1 MAELGSGDRVAVLF
15 GEALDRPPDQ
25 RRDFVMTATESETV
39 RREVL
44 SLLDSHARADA
55 RAERLDPELAAAL
68 LGTDRPLADPSGRR
82 IGPYRILRQLGR
94 GGMGVVYLAERADG
108 AWKQRVALKL
118 LPPALA
124 SEALAERFLLE
135 RRILARLEHP
145 GIARLLDGG
154 VTGDGEPYFVLEY
167 VVGEPLTAW
176 CDRRRAA
183 IDERLRLFRRVC
195 EAVQYAHGRLV
206 VHRDLKPANILVT
219 TAGEVKLLDF
229 GIAKLLDAEGDAEA
243 TALTRHGLRPLTPG
257 YAAPEQLRGEAIT
270 VATDVYALGVVLHE
284 LLVGRRPR
292 RSAEPAAPPTR
303 PSAAMVHRDPS
314 AERSAT
320 ERFDSNAAAHARG
333 TTPER
338 LARRLAGDLDTIVLQ
353 ALREEPERR
362 YESAQALADDVRR
375 HLEGHPIAARP
386 AGALYVAGRF
396 LRRHRLG
403 VAAAALV
410 ALAGAAG
417 LAATTWQARAA
428 ARERDAARVEAEKL
442 ATVRDYLVSLFEAA
456 DPAEARG
463 EEITARQLLI
473 RGIERLEDELVAQP
487 EVRLEM
493 SRVLARVSLQLGEY
507 EEAGRLLRDALPLA
521 RRLHGAG
528 SLEAADLTSLRGA
541 LLVAKG
547 EWEPAEAEL
556 RRSLAAYR
564 RVGAEA
570 REEAIEAFD
579 QLGAALTRQGKE
591 AEAVAVYRE
600 GLPVARR
607 VHGDRSPSAAT
618 LLNALGLALRGL
630 NDLDA
635 AEETLRESLAIF
647 REVHGPDHPDVATAT
662 INLAGVLRNRGKLLE
677 AEPLYR
683 EAAAAKRRIL
693 GESHPEIAVTLH
705 NLAAFLHSLGRYDEA
720 AGLHRQ
726 GLAVLREHFGDEHPH
741 TGAMLDALAN
751 DLAAAR
757 DFASAMPLFEQ
768 ARNLLLRTTGT
779 EHWLYGL
786 HRLRVGRALHAQ
798 GRNREALEAI
808 DEAVEVIGRVRGA
821 DHPELAGTLRDR
833 GRVRLALGD
842 LDAAEADLRR
852 ALEIQQGAASAT
864 DYASATTLV
873 PLAKLLLARGRAR
886 EAEPLARDAARILGA
901 SLPDGHQLRTEA
913 DAALAATERS
923 LAVPAGE

>member
-1 MAELGSGDRVAVLF
+1 VPEAGRGERVAALF
-15 GEALDRPPDQ
+15 DAAIDRPAPE
-25 RRDFVMTATESETV
+25 RHAFVLAAAESEEV

-44 SLLDSHARADA
+44 SLLDALG
-55 RAERLDPELAAAL
+55 RAEARPDRLDPQRAAAL
-68 LGTDRPLADPSGRR
+68 LDADPPHETLTGRR
-82 IGPYRILRQLGR
+82 IGPYRLLSVLGR

-108 AWKQRVALKL
+108 AWQQQVALKL

-124 SEALAERFLLE
+124 SGALAERFLLE

-154 VTGDGEPYFVLEY
+154 LTDDGDPYFVLEY
-167 VVGEPLTAW
+167 VEGEPLTDW
-176 CDRRRAA
+176 CNRRRLALE
-183 IDERLRLFRRVC
+183 ERLRLFRRVC

-206 VHRDLKPANILVT
+206 VHRDLKPSNILVT
-219 TAGEVKLLDF
+219 PAGEVKLLDF
-229 GIAKLLDAEGDAEA
+229 GIARLLDAEGGADA
-243 TALTRHGLRPLTPG
+243 TVLTRLGLQPYTPG
-257 YAAPEQLRGEAIT
+257 YAAPEQLRGEAVT
-270 VATDVYALGVVLHE
+270 VATDVYALGVLLHE

-292 RSAEPAAPPTR
+292 PAAALPTPPTR
-303 PSAAMVHRDPS
+303 PSAAARRSGGASPEGTDGFDP
-314 AERSAT
+314 E
-320 ERFDSNAAAHARG
+320 AAAHARG
-333 TTPER
+333 TSPER

-375 HLEGHPIAARP
+375 HLEGHPVAARP
-386 AGALYVAGRF
+386 AGAGYVAGRF
-396 LRRHRLG
+396 LRRHRVG

-410 ALAGAAG
+410 AFAAAAG
-417 LAATTWQARAA
+417 LAATTWQARVA
-428 ARERDAARVEAEKL
+428 ARERDAARLEAAKL
-442 ATVRDYLVSLFEAA
+442 TAVQGYLVGLFRAA

-463 EEITARQLLI
+463 EEVTARQLLI
-473 RGIERLEDELVAQP
+473 RGIERLEGELVAQP

-507 EEAGRLLRDALPLA
+507 ERAERLLRDALPLA
-521 RRLHGAG
+521 RRLHGPG
-528 SLEAADLTSLRGA
+528 SVEEADLTSLRGA

-547 EWEPAEAEL
+547 EWESAEAEL
-556 RRSLAAYR
+556 RESLAAYR

-579 QLGAALTRQGKE
+579 QLGAALERQGKE

-630 NDLDA
+630 RDLDA
-635 AEETLRESLAIF
+635 AEEALRESLAIF

-693 GESHPEIAVTLH
+693 GENHPEIAVTLH

-751 DLAAAR
+751 DLAAAQ
-757 DFASAMPLFEQ
+757 DFASAMPLFDQ
-768 ARNLLLRTTGT
+768 ARDLLLRTTGT

-808 DEAVEVIGRVRGA
+808 DEAAEVVGRVRGA

-842 LDAAEADLRR
+842 LDAAEADLRL

-901 SLPDGHQLRTEA
+901 ALPDGHQLRTEA
-913 DAALAATERS
+913 EAALAAIERS
-923 LAVPAGE
+923 LAAPAGD

>member
-1 MAELGSGDRVAVLF
+1 MAETGERVAALF
-15 GEALDRPPDQ
+15 GAAIDRPAPE
-25 RRDFVMTATESETV
+25 RHAFVLAAAESEAV

-44 SLLDSHARADA
+44 SLLDALE
-55 RAERLDPELAAAL
+55 RAEARPDRLDPQRAAAL
-68 LGTDRPLADPSGRR
+68 LGADPPLEALTGRR
-82 IGPYRILRQLGR
+82 IGPYRLLSVLGR
-94 GGMGVVYLAERADG
+94 GGMGVVCLAERADG
-108 AWKQRVALKL
+108 AWQQRVAIKL

-124 SEALAERFLLE
+124 TDEFRDRFLRE

-154 VTGDGEPYFVLEY
+154 LTEDDDPYFVLEY
-167 VVGEPLTAW
+167 VEGVPVTDW
-176 CDRRRAA
+176 CDRRGAS
-183 IDERLRLFRRVC
+183 IDERLCLFHRIC

-206 VHRDLKPANILVT
+206 VHRDLKPANVLVT
-219 TAGEVKLLDF
+219 ADGQVKLLDF
-229 GIAKLLDAEGDAEA
+229 GISRLLDADEPGAA
-243 TALTRHGLRPLTPG
+243 TALTRHGHQPYTPG
-257 YAAPEQLRGEAIT
+257 YASPEQLRGEAVT

-284 LLVGRRPR
+284 LLIGQRPD
-292 RSAEPAAPPTR
+292 PAAAPLPR
-303 PSAAMVHRDPS
+303 PSTVLRRVAVPG
-314 AERSAT
+314 AT
-320 ERFDSNAAAHARG
+320 ERTGFDPEAAARARS
-333 TTPER
+333 TSPER

-410 ALAGAAG
+410 VLAAAAG
-417 LAATTWQARAA
+417 LAATTWQARIA
-428 ARERDAARVEAEKL
+428 ARERDAARVEAEKF
-442 ATVRDYLVSLFEAA
+442 ATVQDYLVSLFEAA
-456 DPAEARG
+456 DPAAARG
-463 EEITARQLLI
+463 EEVTARQLLI
-473 RGIERLEDELVAQP
+473 RGIERLEDELVTQP

-493 SRVLARVSLQLGEY
+493 SRVLARVSIQLGAY

-528 SLEAADLTSLRGA
+528 SVEVTNLTSLRGA

-556 RRSLAAYR
+556 RDSLAAYR
-564 RVGAEA
+564 RAGAEA
-570 REEAIEAFD
+570 RKEAIEAFD
-579 QLGAALTRQGKE
+579 QLGAALERQGKE

-635 AEETLRESLAIF
+635 AEEALRESLAIF

-662 INLAGVLRNRGKLLE
+662 INLAGLLRKRGKLQE

-683 EAAAAKRRIL
+683 EAAAAKQRIL
-693 GESHPEIAVTLH
+693 GETHPEIAVTLH
-705 NLAAFLHSLGRYDEA
+705 NLAAFLHGLGRYEEA

-726 GLAVLREHFGDEHPH
+726 AVAILREHFGDAHPH
-741 TGAMLDALAN
+741 TGAMLDALAH
-751 DLAAAR
+751 DLAAAQ
-757 DFASAMPLFEQ
+757 DFAAAMPLFEQ
-768 ARNLLLRTTGT
+768 ARDLLLRTTGT

-798 GRNREALEAI
+798 GRNQEALAAI
-808 DEAVEVIGRVRGA
+808 DEAVEVVGRVRGA

-833 GRVRLALGD
+833 GRVRLALRD
-842 LDAAEADLRR
+842 FDAAEADLRR
-852 ALEIQQGAASAT
+852 ALAIQMAGSPSP
-864 DYASATTLV
+864 DYAAATTLV
-873 PLAKLLLARGRAR
+873 PLARLLLARGNAR
-886 EAEPLARDAARILGA
+886 EAEPLARDAVRILGA
-901 SLPDGHQLRTEA
+901 SLPDGHSLRTEA
-913 DAALAATERS
+913 AAALAEIERTPTPAETE
-923 LAVPAGE
+923 